1 MSRPHIYAL
10 LPFLL
15 LLFVGTVCSA
25 MIVPFMGFFIVEGL
39 GHRPWTIS
47 IYAGTL
53 SCLAIVINRRFA
65 RLIDNGESAF
75 PLIGIALGGY
85 LLATLALSIIPAF
98 WTVLTFGVVGFGL
111 SASAVSTMFSL
122 GNRLAEQ
129 HQIERSR
136 LNALMRATTSTA
148 WMVGPA
154 VSFLV
159 ADQLGKPAVFRVC
172 ATLAL
177 VWLAL
182 WWWAAPRN
190 ATAISTDTAKTD
202 RQDDRTNPGLW
213 LAATFVFC
221 LSSAHSLTFS
231 ALPLFYVQDVGLPGS
246 APGIAFSVKTFVEV
260 FAIFSTPRLI
270 ARFGIRT
277 PLIATTLFAV
287 VTIQVLASVQTY
299 PQMLAGAAMEG
310 LYYGLYASLGI
321 SLVQSYAEGRPAR
334 ANAIYWNTLM
344 ISGVLA
350 GPAVGLIAQAYGFRT
365 VIHVASAVAFLA
377 AAVLLFSPRRFNVS
391 ASSPP

>member
-1 MSRPHIYAL
+1 MSRLQVYAL

-15 LLFVGTVCSA
+15 LLFVGTICSA
-25 MIVPFMGFFIVEGL
+25 MIVPFMGFYIVEGL
-39 GHRPWTIS
+39 GRSPWTIS
-47 IYAGTL
+47 IYAGAL
-53 SCLAIVINRRFA
+53 SCFAIVINRQFA
-65 RLIDNGESAF
+65 RLIDRGESAF

-85 LLATLALSIIPAF
+85 LFANLALSIVPAF
-98 WTVLTFGVVGFGL
+98 WTVLTFGVVGFGV

-122 GNRLAEQ
+122 GGRLAEQ

-136 LNALMRATTSTA
+136 FNAFMRATTSTA

-159 ADQLGKPAVFRVC
+159 ADQLGKLAVFRFG
-172 ATLAL
+172 ASLAL

-182 WWWAAPRN
+182 WWWVTPRN
-190 ATAISTDTAKTD
+190 ATANPKDNAAQNREGGSA
-202 RQDDRTNPGLW
+202 NPGLW

-231 ALPLFYVQDVGLPGS
+231 TLPLFYVQDVGLPGY
-246 APGIAFSVKTFVEV
+246 APGIAFTVKTFVEV
-260 FAIFSTPRLI
+260 FAIFSTPLLI
-270 ARFGIRT
+270 ARFGIRR

-321 SLVQSYAEGRPAR
+321 SFVQSYAEARPAH
-334 ANAIYWNTLM
+334 ATAIYWNTLM

-350 GPAVGLIAQAYGFRT
+350 GPAVGLIAQAYGYRA
-365 VIHVASAVAFLA
+365 VIQVASWVALF
-377 AAVLLFSPRRFNVS
+377 AAVVLLLGPRHFKVFASP
-391 ASSPP
+391 SP

>member
-1 MSRPHIYAL
+1 MPRPQIYAL

-15 LLFVGTVCSA
+15 LLFVGTVCGA

-39 GHRPWTIS
+39 GHAPWTIS
-47 IYAGTL
+47 IYAGAL

-65 RLIDNGESAF
+65 RLIDRGESAF

-85 LLATLALSIIPAF
+85 LVASFALSILPAF
-98 WTVLTFGVVGFGL
+98 WTVLTFGVIGFGL

-122 GNRLAEQ
+122 GGSLAEQ

-136 LNALMRATTSTA
+136 FNAFMRATTSTA

-159 ADQLGKPAVFRVC
+159 ADQLGKFAVFRVG
-172 ATLAL
+172 AALAL

-182 WWWAAPRN
+182 WWWIAPRD
-190 ATAISTDTAKTD
+190 ATANSKDKAVKD
-202 RQDDRTNPGLW
+202 GCEDHANPGLW
-213 LAATFVFC
+213 FAAAFVFC

-231 ALPLFYVQDVGLPGS
+231 ALPLFYVQEVGLPGY
-246 APGIAFSVKTFVEV
+246 APGVAFSVKTFVEV
-260 FAIFSTPRLI
+260 LAIFSTPRLI
-270 ARFGIRT
+270 ARFGIRA
-277 PLIATTLFAV
+277 PLIATALFAV
-287 VTIQVLASVQTY
+287 VTIHILALVQTY
-299 PQMLAGAAMEG
+299 PQMLVGAAMEG

-321 SLVQSYAEGRPAR
+321 SFVQSHAEARPAH
-334 ANAIYWNTLM
+334 ATAIYWNTMM

-350 GPAVGLIAQAYGFRT
+350 GPAVGLIAQAYEFRT
-365 VIHVASAVAFLA
+365 VIQIASLVALFA
-377 AAVLLFSPRRFNVS
+377 AAVLLFSPRRFKMS
-391 ASSPP
+391 TSSPP